1 LKVDKK
7 DQKIAKKLVLHKE
20 TVRVLTESEIK
31 NVVGGRP
38 KTFYFG
44 CTNDSSGATK

>member
-1 LKVDKK
+1 MNKK
-7 DQKIAKKLVLHKE
+7 DQKTAKKLVLHKE

-44 CTNDSSGATK
+44 CTRDSSTVTQG